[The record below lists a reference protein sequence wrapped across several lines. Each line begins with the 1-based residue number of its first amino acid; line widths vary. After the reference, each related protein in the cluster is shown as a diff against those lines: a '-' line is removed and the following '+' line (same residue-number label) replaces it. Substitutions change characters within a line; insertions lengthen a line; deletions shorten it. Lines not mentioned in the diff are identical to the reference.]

1 MMGKITQARGS
12 GFQPGN
18 KFARKTHCKYGHLL
32 EETRQFVNGSFQCGV
47 CRDKYQRD
55 FRLTKGYDRKRIYG
69 IGPVEY
75 AEMLVQQNGVCAICK
90 GVNPNGRELSLDH
103 DHNTGKARGILCN
116 RCNLA
121 LGKVKDDPEV
131 LWAMIQYLEERD

>member
-1 MMGKITQARGS
+1 MGKITKARGN
-12 GFQPGN
+12 FKPGN
-18 KFARKTHCKYGHLL
+18 QFARKEFCKYGHRL

-47 CRDKYQRD
+47 CRDKYQRSY
-55 FRLTKGYDRKRIYG
+55 RLEKGYDRKRHYG

-75 AEMLVQQNGVCAICK
+75 AEMLVKQNGVCAICE

-103 DHNTGKARGILCN
+103 DHSTGKARGILCN

-121 LGKVKDDPEV
+121 LGKVKDNTK
-131 LWAMIQYLEERD
+131 LLKAMIRYLKERK